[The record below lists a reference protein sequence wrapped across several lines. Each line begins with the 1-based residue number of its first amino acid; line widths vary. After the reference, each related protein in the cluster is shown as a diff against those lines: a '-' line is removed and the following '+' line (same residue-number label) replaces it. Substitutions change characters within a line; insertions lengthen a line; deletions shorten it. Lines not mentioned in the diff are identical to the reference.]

1 MQKIC
6 GRCYT
11 NDYDN
16 PTTWYKCG
24 ISTSCTPFS
33 LLRVYISPLPRVGN
47 TNILNGTVNQ
57 YASLECEFKDL
68 KEKFTEETKERK
80 DLYNKLIEVKGW
92 FDLLLLQQMVI
103 IIDLLITMSCVLIR

>member
-92 FDLLLLQQMVI
+92 FDLLLFVG
-103 IIDLLITMSCVLIR
+103 LIYCYCNRW